1 MFPSF
6 SFSESEILTFALT
19 LMRISAFVVA
29 WPVFSVYSVPQYAK
43 VLFALILT
51 MLMYPSVLKTG
62 LQGVNLGDQ
71 LIWLVGKE
79 VLIGLCLGFITRLFF
94 FAFAIGGNLIST
106 YMGLSSAQIFNPS
119 LGYTTTTVEQFYV
132 TIATLMFLALNG
144 HHIFLEGLAKSFEIV
159 PLSMNA
165 IQTNMFQ
172 DMPKLVQ
179 ETLIAGIQISA
190 PVMVTIFVVN
200 IFMGILGR
208 AGPQINV
215 LVTSIHVNII
225 AGFIV
230 MIASLP
236 ILVPETELVM
246 NSMTEHLFRMM
257 KAL

>member
-6 SFSESEILTFALT
+6 SFSENEILSFALV

-29 WPVFSVYSVPQYAK
+29 WPVFSVYSVPQHAK
-43 VLFALILT
+43 VLFALILS
-51 MLMYPSVLKTG
+51 MLMYPSVVKTG
-62 LQGVNLGDQ
+62 LQGVDIGDQ
-71 LIWLVGKE
+71 IVWLAGKE
-79 VLIGLCLGFITRLFF
+79 VVVGLCLGFVTRLFF

-165 IQTNMFQ
+165 IQTNLFQ
-172 DMPKLVQ
+172 DMPSLVQ
-179 ETLIAGIQISA
+179 DTMVAGIQISA
-190 PVMVTIFVVN
+190 PIMVAIFVIN

-208 AGPQINV
+208 AIPQINV
-215 LVTSIHVNII
+215 LVTSLPVNVM
-225 AGFIV
+225 AGFVV